1 MKWVKWGDYAIR
13 AEGYSISKAKVRGD
27 WIYTV
32 WELPTTSHGHYRKL
46 DDAKS
51 KVVEII
57 QIKLAEPNDLF
68 SQPRLQPKLGSGYKD
83 K

>member
-13 AEGYSISKAKVRGD
+13 ANGYSISKAKVRDD
-27 WIYTV
+27 WIYTI
-32 WELPTTSHGHYRKL
+32 WELPNKSLGNYRKL
-46 DDAKS
+46 EDAKS

-57 QIKLAEPNDLF
+57 ESQLAQPNDLF